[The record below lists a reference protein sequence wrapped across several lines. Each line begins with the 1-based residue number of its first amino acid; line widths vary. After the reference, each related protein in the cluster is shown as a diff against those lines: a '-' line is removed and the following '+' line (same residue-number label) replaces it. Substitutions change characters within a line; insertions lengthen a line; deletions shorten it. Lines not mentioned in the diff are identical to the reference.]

1 MHLIILIIKEKKIVG
16 RGQKKIVVI
25 INIVGYRDITVKDK
39 VNNRSD

>member
-16 RGQKKIVVI
+16 RQKKIVVI
-25 INIVGYRDITVKDK
+25 INIVGYRDITVKYK